1 LKSSQPSTIR
11 AMNKSLVLNVVRQ
24 EGPISR
30 ANIAKKTNITRA
42 TVSDIVNDL
51 LREQA
56 IFEEGEDNPSVGR
69 KGIMLKY
76 NASLGF
82 GVGVDLGGTKIALAL
97 FDVNAELLTRK
108 KISTFKVGTNEEFI
122 RELVDAI
129 MLFVSESG
137 RDPSSL
143 QVVGIA
149 TPGIVDYKA
158 GIVVE
163 GSPNLPGW
171 ENLDL
176 CARITELIGVPAVI
190 ENDVRAAL
198 IGEAWKGQCRD
209 VQSAILLAIGTGIGS
224 ALLMDGTVIRGF
236 GNAAGEIGYM
246 MFERSHLERNWNNKG
261 CFETL
266 ASGSGL
272 GARLSEADAATGFR
286 TGATAVELFEA
297 ARNGDPAAA
306 GLVDEFV
313 DYVSIS
319 VLNMIAVVNPEKV
332 LLMGGVSNAAD
343 VFLERVNENIARHTF
358 SRTNVK
364 VAVSEM
370 KDLAPLYGISIL
382 ALRKVQPT
390 VEFLKDIKLA

>member
-1 LKSSQPSTIR
+1 
-11 AMNKSLVLNVVRQ
+11 MNKSLVLNVVRQ

-30 ANIAKKTNITRA
+30 AQIAKKTQITRA

-51 LREQA
+51 LQEQA
-56 IFEEGEDNPSVGR
+56 IFEEGEDNSSVGR
-69 KGIMLKY
+69 KGILLKY

-82 GVGVDLGGTKIALAL
+82 GVGIDIGGTKISLAL
-97 FDVNAELLTRK
+97 FDVNAEVLTHKR
-108 KISTFKVGTNEEFI
+108 IPTFRVGTNEEFI
-122 RELVDAI
+122 RELVAAI
-129 MLFVSESG
+129 RLFIAEND
-137 RDPSSL
+137 RDPAGL

-176 CARITELIGVPAVI
+176 CAKITELMGVPAVL

-198 IGEAWKGQCRD
+198 IGEVWKGQCQD
-209 VQSAILLAIGTGIGS
+209 VQSAILIAIGTGIGS
-224 ALLMDGTVIRGF
+224 ALLMDGNIIRGF

-246 MFERSHLERNWNNKG
+246 MFERSHLARDWDNKG

-272 GARLSEADAATGFR
+272 AGRMADFGPAPGQAPDP
-286 TGATAVELFEA
+286 TAVDIFEA
-297 ARNGDPAAA
+297 ARKGDPASAK
-306 GLVDEFV
+306 LIDEFV

-319 VLNMIAVVNPEKV
+319 ALNMIAVVNPEKI
-332 LLMGGVSNAAD
+332 LLMGGVSNASD
-343 VFLERVNENIARHTF
+343 VFLERVNENIKRHTF
-358 SRTNVK
+358 SRTK
-364 VAVSEM
+364 VEVTVSEM
-370 KDLAPLYGISIL
+370 KELAPLYGIAIL
-382 ALRKVQPT
+382 ALREVQPT
-390 VEFLKDIKLA
+390 VEFLKGIKLA

>member
-1 LKSSQPSTIR
+1 MKSSQPSTIR
-11 AMNKSLVLNVVRQ
+11 AMNKSLVLNIVRQ

-42 TVSDIVNDL
+42 TVSDIVSDL

-82 GVGVDLGGTKIALAL
+82 GVGVDLGGTKISLAL
-97 FDVNAELLTRK
+97 FDVNAELLTQK
-108 KISTFKVGTNEEFI
+108 KISTFKVATNEEFI
-122 RELVDAI
+122 RELVNAI
-129 MLFVSESG
+129 RLFISESG

-176 CARITELIGVPAVI
+176 CARITELMGVPAVI

-198 IGEAWKGQCRD
+198 IGEVWKGQCQE

-246 MFERSHLERNWNNKG
+246 MFERAHLKQDWENKG
-261 CFETL
+261 CFETQ

-272 GARLSEADAATGFR
+272 AAKLAEE
-286 TGATAVELFEA
+286 GATAVELFEA
-297 ARNGDPAAA
+297 ARKGEPAAVK
-306 GLVDEFV
+306 LVDEFV

-343 VFLERVNENIARHTF
+343 VFLERVNENIRRHTF
-358 SRTNVK
+358 SRTNVE

-370 KDLAPLYGISIL
+370 KELAPLYGISIL

-390 VEFLKDIKLA
+390 LEFLKNIKLA